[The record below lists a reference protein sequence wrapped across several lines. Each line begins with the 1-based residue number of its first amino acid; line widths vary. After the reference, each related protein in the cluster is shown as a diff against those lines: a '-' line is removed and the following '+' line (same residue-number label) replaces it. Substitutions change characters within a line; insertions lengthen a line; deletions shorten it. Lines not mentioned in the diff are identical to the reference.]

1 MQFLE
6 RVCDVVEVAI
16 SERVESLDQVASE
29 YEKKDVLEG
38 GSLDLSHILTDVELV
53 SILVILRM

>member
-1 MQFLE
+1 M
-6 RVCDVVEVAI
+6 EVAI

-38 GSLDLSHILTDVELV
+38 GSLDLSHILTHVRLV
-53 SILVILRM
+53 SILVILRI